1 MNNNIDNKIT
11 FNPNKY
17 SWNESMILDK
27 IQEILDN
34 KNIDDLELSK
44 EELEDI
50 ISKLNNSIST
60 EELNESACIIA
71 ENIDELKVLP
81 KEDVKEYILK
91 LINYLNNTNLKCII
105 GQFKGI
111 EFEVFK
117 DSKVDDVF
125 KDYYSKYD
133 ETYGISSMLSDLGLK

>member
-11 FNPNKY
+11 SNPNIY

-27 IQEILDN
+27 IQEILDD

-50 ISKLNNSIST
+50 ISKLNNNITT
-60 EELNESACIIA
+60 EELKESACIIA

-81 KEDVKEYILK
+81 KEDVKEYILR

-105 GQFKGI
+105 GEFKGI
-111 EFEVFK
+111 EFDIFK
-117 DSKVDDVF
+117 DSNVDDVF

>member
-1 MNNNIDNKIT
+1 MSNNIDNKLT
-11 FNPNKY
+11 FNSNKY

-27 IQEILDN
+27 IQEILDD

-50 ISKLNNSIST
+50 ISKLNNNIST

-81 KEDVKEYILK
+81 KEDIKEYILR

-105 GQFKGI
+105 GEFKGI

-117 DSKVDDVF
+117 DSNVDDVF

>member
-11 FNPNKY
+11 SNPNIY

-27 IQEILDN
+27 IQEILDD

-50 ISKLNNSIST
+50 ISKLNNNITT

-81 KEDVKEYILK
+81 KEDVKEYILR

-105 GQFKGI
+105 GEFKGI
-111 EFEVFK
+111 EFEIFK
-117 DSKVDDVF
+117 DSNVDDVF

>member
-1 MNNNIDNKIT
+1 MSNNIDNKIT
-11 FNPNKY
+11 FNPNIY

-27 IQEILDN
+27 IQEILDD

-50 ISKLNNSIST
+50 ISKLNNNIST
-60 EELNESACIIA
+60 EELNDCACIIA

-81 KEDVKEYILK
+81 KEDVKEYILR

-105 GQFKGI
+105 GEFKGI

-117 DSKVDDVF
+117 DSNVDDVF

>member
-11 FNPNKY
+11 SNPNIY

-27 IQEILDN
+27 IQEILDD

-50 ISKLNNSIST
+50 ISKLNNNITT

-71 ENIDELKVLP
+71 ENIDELKVCP
-81 KEDVKEYILK
+81 NEEIK
-91 LINYLNNTNLKCII
+91 NYREKSLRDFFMKR
-105 GQFKGI
+105 
-111 EFEVFK
+111 V
-117 DSKVDDVF
+117 S
-125 KDYYSKYD
+125 YS
-133 ETYGISSMLSDLGLK
+133 

>member
-11 FNPNKY
+11 SDPNIY

-27 IQEILDN
+27 IQEILDD

-50 ISKLNNSIST
+50 ISKLNNNITT

-81 KEDVKEYILK
+81 KEDVKEYILR

-105 GQFKGI
+105 GEFKGI
-111 EFEVFK
+111 EFEIFK
-117 DSKVDDVF
+117 DSNVDDVF

>member
-11 FNPNKY
+11 SNPNIY

-27 IQEILDN
+27 IQEILDD

-50 ISKLNNSIST
+50 ISKLNNNIST

-71 ENIDELKVLP
+71 ENIDALKVLP
-81 KEDVKEYILK
+81 KEDVKEYILR

-105 GQFKGI
+105 GEFKGI

-117 DSKVDDVF
+117 DSNVDDVF
-125 KDYYSKYD
+125 KYYYSKYD

>member
-11 FNPNKY
+11 SNPNIY

-27 IQEILDN
+27 IQEILDD
-34 KNIDDLELSK
+34 KNIDELELSK

-50 ISKLNNSIST
+50 ISKLNNNITT

-81 KEDVKEYILK
+81 KEDVKEYILR

-105 GQFKGI
+105 GEFKGI
-111 EFEVFK
+111 EFEIFK
-117 DSKVDDVF
+117 DSNVDDVF

>member
-11 FNPNKY
+11 SNSNKY

-27 IQEILDN
+27 IQEILDD

-44 EELEDI
+44 EELENI
-50 ISKLNNSIST
+50 ISKLSNSIST
-60 EELNESACIIA
+60 EELNESACIVA
-71 ENIDELKVLP
+71 ENIDELNVLP
-81 KEDVKEYILK
+81 EEDIKKYIIRLMD
-91 LINYLNNTNLKCII
+91 YLNNTNLKCII
-105 GQFKGI
+105 GEFKGI

>member
-11 FNPNKY
+11 SNSNKY

-27 IQEILDN
+27 IQEILDD

-44 EELEDI
+44 EELENI
-50 ISKLNNSIST
+50 ISKLSNSIST
-60 EELNESACIIA
+60 EELNKSACIVA
-71 ENIDELKVLP
+71 ENIDELNALP
-81 KEDVKEYILK
+81 EEDIKEYIIR
-91 LINYLNNTNLKCII
+91 LIDYLNNTNLKCII
-105 GQFKGI
+105 GKFKGI

>member
-11 FNPNKY
+11 SNSNKY

-27 IQEILDN
+27 IQEILDD

-44 EELEDI
+44 EELENI
-50 ISKLNNSIST
+50 ISKLSNSIST
-60 EELNESACIIA
+60 EELNKSACIVA
-71 ENIDELKVLP
+71 ENIDELNALP
-81 KEDVKEYILK
+81 EEDIKEYIIR
-91 LINYLNNTNLKCII
+91 LIDYLNNTNLKCII
-105 GQFKGI
+105 GEFKGI
-111 EFEVFK
+111 EFEVFR
-117 DSKVDDVF
+117 DSNVDDVF

>member
-1 MNNNIDNKIT
+1 MSNNIDNKIT
-11 FNPNKY
+11 SNPNIY

-27 IQEILDN
+27 IQEILDD

-50 ISKLNNSIST
+50 ISKLNNNITT

-81 KEDVKEYILK
+81 KEDVKEYILR

-105 GQFKGI
+105 GEFKGI
-111 EFEVFK
+111 EFEIFK
-117 DSKVDDVF
+117 DSNVDDVF

>member
-11 FNPNKY
+11 SNPNIY

-27 IQEILDN
+27 IQEILDD

-50 ISKLNNSIST
+50 ISKLNNNIST
-60 EELNESACIIA
+60 EELNDCACIIA

-81 KEDVKEYILK
+81 KEDVKEYILR

-105 GQFKGI
+105 GKFKGI
-111 EFEVFK
+111 EFEIFK
-117 DSKVDDVF
+117 DSNLDYVF

>member
-1 MNNNIDNKIT
+1 MNDNIDNKIT

-27 IQEILDN
+27 IQEILDD

-50 ISKLNNSIST
+50 ISKLNNNIST

-81 KEDVKEYILK
+81 KEDVKEYILR

-111 EFEVFK
+111 EFEIFK
-117 DSKVDDVF
+117 NSNVDDVF

-133 ETYGISSMLSDLGLK
+133 EAYGISSMLSDLGLK